1 MKVCIIGCGGVGSI
15 YGAHL
20 ALRDNVE
27 VWAYDSNSSHVD
39 AINQAGLRIIGDQQC
54 TASVKA
60 TTDASKLP
68 DCDFGIIATKV
79 YHTREAIAAT
89 AHALRNGIICSVQ
102 NGVGNEDVIGEYLPD
117 IISGATL
124 LGGHITAPGVVNY
137 DTQGT
142 TWIGV
147 GGGEVPL
154 RSLKNFAQELS
165 RSGLETVV
173 VKDIKA
179 MKWAKLIFNA
189 AANPLCALT
198 SLPFGEVYKQPS
210 LNTLMLGLARE
221 GMAVAQAM
229 GIQLDSNPIEMLDKA
244 SESAASHIP
253 SMLSDVMS
261 QRKTEL
267 AALNGGIVK
276 YARQMGLPCPLNEA
290 IVGLVSGLET
300 SWISPQ

>member
-1 MKVCIIGCGGVGSI
+1 MKVCIIGCGGIGSI

-27 VWAYDSNSSHVD
+27 VWVYDSNSRHAD
-39 AINQAGLRIIGDQQC
+39 AINQGGLRIVGEQQC
-54 TASVKA
+54 TALVQA
-60 TTDASKLP
+60 TTDASKIP

-79 YHTREAIAAT
+79 YHTRDAIAAT

-102 NGVGNEDVIGEYLPD
+102 NGVGNEDVIAEYLPD

-137 DTQGT
+137 DTLGT

-154 RSLKNFAQELS
+154 PSLQKFAQELS
-165 RSGLETVV
+165 LSGLETVV
-173 VKDIKA
+173 VKDIRA

-210 LNTLMLGLARE
+210 LNNLMLGLARE
-221 GMAVAQAM
+221 GMAVAEAM

-261 QRKTEL
+261 KRKTEV

-276 YARQMGLPCPLNEA
+276 YARQVGLPCPLNEA

-300 SWISPQ
+300 SWIAPQ